1 MIDWQSV
8 RRHHCAFAILS
19 ISAFA
24 ISERSIALL
33 IAGTSLSLASW
44 LFTDRWRKR
53 MLPSWAVFLL
63 LLISFVTAF
72 FRVYPNP
79 QQFQIPSTIG
89 ILLLF
94 GLVVRM
100 YSRRS
105 VSDERQI
112 LMMSSILLVIAALQC
127 SDLIVGI
134 LVLCA
139 TLMAVNC
146 VIRFRLAAS
155 VSDQFPLGVAGG
167 GILRRESAVQR
178 KMMKRGLLEIV
189 GVALFL
195 VTGLTLVIF
204 ICLPR
209 NSQPKNGLFGITGR
223 NQFEFSDQISL
234 MSPQRLSPSEIEL
247 FTVEWLGPDGKHPP
261 IQEMLWLRGSILEKY
276 NPAVSAWFVRTT
288 SMKRFVISEGGQYKS
303 FANEPNDERM
313 NTFTLRVE
321 PHGLSSDVL
330 LSPWVPI
337 SISGSETQVYVLVP
351 STMEL
356 RSPDH
361 ESLGS
366 LSGYEIRVQPF
377 ASESTLASLQGES
390 MRDSPLA
397 TFPVP
402 AIEDAA
408 LKILSGMDMDSTRAQ
423 VDPAT
428 RWKRNIRIAKI
439 FESELKSDRFRYTL
453 DLRSFVRIGDRDP
466 IDLFLN
472 EYRFGHCEYFASA
485 LCALCQSVGVDARI
499 VVGYLASEFDKSSQR
514 YIVRESDGHA
524 WVEIRTG
531 EYQWTKM
538 DPTPAS
544 EMNTPP
550 QEDESWAVVMR
561 FIFAPINSL
570 WRDEIAQF
578 DARSQNALVQQTND
592 WFHKTIQSFWAMIQ
606 RTARSAGESSRWIS
620 TSSIWFG
627 SVALTLTL
635 SCAAMW
641 IAYRKWQRTQRALG
655 LTRRGRIRTKVALRD
670 CAFYVDALDILERRG
685 IRRPLN
691 LLPSSFAELVRVQH
705 PIGGDIFIEIVKR
718 FYAIRF
724 GGERPDPRRRAEDH
738 ALVGRM
744 RQALIVAR

>member
-1 MIDWQSV
+1 M
-8 RRHHCAFAILS
+8 
-19 ISAFA
+19 
-24 ISERSIALL
+24 
-33 IAGTSLSLASW
+33 
-44 LFTDRWRKR
+44 
-53 MLPSWAVFLL
+53 
-63 LLISFVTAF
+63 
-72 FRVYPNP
+72 
-79 QQFQIPSTIG
+79 
-89 ILLLF
+89 
-94 GLVVRM
+94 
-100 YSRRS
+100 
-105 VSDERQI
+105 
-112 LMMSSILLVIAALQC
+112 
-127 SDLIVGI
+127 
-134 LVLCA
+134 
-139 TLMAVNC
+139 
-146 VIRFRLAAS
+146 
-155 VSDQFPLGVAGG
+155 
-167 GILRRESAVQR
+167 
-178 KMMKRGLLEIV
+178 
-189 GVALFL
+189 
-195 VTGLTLVIF
+195 
-204 ICLPR
+204 
-209 NSQPKNGLFGITGR
+209 
-223 NQFEFSDQISL
+223 
-234 MSPQRLSPSEIEL
+234 
-247 FTVEWLGPDGKHPP
+247 
-261 IQEMLWLRGSILEKY
+261 
-276 NPAVSAWFVRTT
+276 
-288 SMKRFVISEGGQYKS
+288 
-303 FANEPNDERM
+303 
-313 NTFTLRVE
+313 
-321 PHGLSSDVL
+321 
-330 LSPWVPI
+330 
-337 SISGSETQVYVLVP
+337 
-351 STMEL
+351 
-356 RSPDH
+356 
-361 ESLGS
+361 
-366 LSGYEIRVQPF
+366 
-377 ASESTLASLQGES
+377 
-390 MRDSPLA
+390 
-397 TFPVP
+397 
-402 AIEDAA
+402 
-408 LKILSGMDMDSTRAQ
+408 
-423 VDPAT
+423 
-428 RWKRNIRIAKI
+428 
-439 FESELKSDRFRYTL
+439 KSDRFRYTL

-705 PIGGDIFIEIVKR
+705 PIGGDIFTEIVKR